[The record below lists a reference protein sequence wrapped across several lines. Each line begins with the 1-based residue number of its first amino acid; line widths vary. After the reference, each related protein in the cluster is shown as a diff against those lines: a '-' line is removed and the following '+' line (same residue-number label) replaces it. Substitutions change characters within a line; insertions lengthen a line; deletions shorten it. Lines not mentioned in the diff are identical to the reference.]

1 METIIQKTPGRTI
14 RVDGTNSRTTGL
26 FSRPKRSSRQPGSK
40 LQQAW
45 DSLERLRFNLAA
57 TVAAI
62 DNLERNL
69 TEFEVRRTG
78 DTDAEKIIDELEPNP
93 LPFANI
99 DGGIIAIA
107 NSRIEARNSPGDRE
121 PEFDFDGERDVGFSP
136 EPEKD
141 DGDVGTVN
149 PEETPENKPSRD
161 IGKNLGKGSERLSS
175 RKLRGFDLDL

>member
-1 METIIQKTPGRTI
+1 METIIQKTPGGTI
-14 RVDGTNSRTTGL
+14 RVDGTNGRTTSNR
-26 FSRPKRSSRQPGSK
+26 SRPKRGDRQSSPI

-57 TVAAI
+57 TVTAI
-62 DNLERNL
+62 NNLERSL
-69 TEFEVRRTG
+69 TEFEIRRTG
-78 DTDAEKIIDELEPNP
+78 DTDAEKIIDELESNP
-93 LPFANI
+93 FPEANI
-99 DGGIIAIA
+99 DGGIVPLP
-107 NSRIEARNSPGDRE
+107 NSTIEARNSPGDRE

-161 IGKNLGKGSERLSS
+161 INKNLGKV
-175 RKLRGFDLDL
+175 RKRDFDLDL